1 MIVYLF
7 ILEYTRGQI
16 NLWLQFNTWKNM
28 ADSENKKGFIAI
40 AVGVALL
47 GTGPIFVKSVHANGI
62 LVGFLRMA
70 FAGLMLTIPAVESWK
85 TQPLNFKEKENKWWP
100 LLGALTYA
108 VNIALWCTAL
118 NFTTASAVT
127 LLDTTAPVWVGLFA
141 WLFMGKKNGRWYWF
155 GLAVTLIGASMTVG
169 FNSLGIGS
177 SQFKGNMIALA
188 SGFSYAA
195 YIIFTQRARRSMSS
209 LSYSWLVAAV
219 GAVTLF
225 FVSAF
230 SGLFGEALPLRSY
243 LLIAAMAFTSQ
254 VVAWLLVNYAL
265 GVLPSAAGSV
275 ALVGQPIVT
284 TMLGALLINETIS
297 WPQAVGGAVCLGG
310 ILLVQFLSE
319 RDPAKPSEV
328 IAID

>member
-1 MIVYLF
+1 
-7 ILEYTRGQI
+7 
-16 NLWLQFNTWKNM
+16 M
-28 ADSENKKGFIAI
+28 ADFSNKKGYIAI

-70 FAGLMLTIPAVESWK
+70 FGGLMLTIPAVLSWK
-85 TQPLNFKEKENKWWP
+85 KQPFPLNEKGNKLWP
-100 LLGALTYA
+100 LLGSLTYA

-141 WLFMGKKNGRWYWF
+141 WLFMGKKNGPWYWV
-155 GLAVTLIGASMTVG
+155 GLAVTLAGAALTVG
-169 FNSLGIGS
+169 FNSLGVGS
-177 SQFKGNMIALA
+177 AQFKGNMIALA

-209 LSYSWLVAAV
+209 LSYSWLVAVV

-225 FVSAF
+225 VVCMF
-230 SGLFGEALPLRSY
+230 SGLLGKPLPMSSY
-243 LLIAAMAFTSQ
+243 ILIALMAFTSQ
-254 VVAWLLVNYAL
+254 VVAWLLVNHAL
-265 GVLPSAAGSV
+265 GILPPVAGSV

-284 TMLGALLINETIS
+284 TLLGALLINETIS
-297 WPQAVGGAVCLGG
+297 WLQALGGAICLAG
-310 ILLVQFLSE
+310 ILLVQFSSTKE
-319 RDPAKPSEV
+319 ASDPSQMV
-328 IAID
+328 VLD

>member
-1 MIVYLF
+1 MT
-7 ILEYTRGQI
+7 ESG
-16 NLWLQFNTWKNM
+16 
-28 ADSENKKGFIAI
+28 NKKGFLAI

-70 FAGLMLTIPAVESWK
+70 FAGVMLTLPAIKSWTK
-85 TQPLNFKEKENKWWP
+85 QPLKLNEKENKWWP

-141 WLFMGKKNGRWYWF
+141 WLFMGKKNGPWYWF

-188 SGFSYAA
+188 SGFTYAA

-219 GAVTLF
+219 GGVTLF
-225 FVSAF
+225 AVSAF
-230 SGLFGEALPLRSY
+230 GGLFREALPLRSY
-243 LLIAAMAFTSQ
+243 ILIALMAFTSQ

-265 GVLPSAAGSV
+265 GVLPPAAGSV

-284 TMLGALLINETIS
+284 TLLGAVLINETIT
-297 WPQAVGGAVCLGG
+297 WPQALGGAVCLGG
-310 ILLVQFLSE
+310 ILLVQFLSG
-319 RDPAKPSEV
+319 RDAPPPSEV
-328 IAID
+328 VVID

>member
-1 MIVYLF
+1 M
-7 ILEYTRGQI
+7 TDS
-16 NLWLQFNTWKNM
+16 KN
-28 ADSENKKGFIAI
+28 NKGFIAI

-70 FAGLMLTIPAVESWK
+70 FAGVMLSIPAIKSWK
-85 TQPLNFKEKENKWWP
+85 TVPLKLNDKENKWWP

-118 NFTTASAVT
+118 NYTTASAVT

-141 WLFMGKKNGRWYWF
+141 WLFMGKKNGPWYWF
-155 GLAVTLIGASMTVG
+155 GLAVTLAGASMTVG

-177 SQFKGNMIALA
+177 SQFRGNMIALA

-209 LSYSWLVAAV
+209 LSYSWLVAVV
-219 GAVTLF
+219 GGVTLF
-225 FVSAF
+225 AVSAF
-230 SGLFGEALPLRSY
+230 SGLLKEALPLRSY
-243 LLIAAMAFTSQ
+243 ILIALMAFTSQ

-284 TMLGALLINETIS
+284 TLLGALLINETIS
-297 WPQAVGGAVCLGG
+297 WPQALGGAICLGG
-310 ILLVQFLSE
+310 ILLVQFLSG
-319 RDPAKPSEV
+319 RDPASPSEAMV
-328 IAID
+328 LE